1 MLAIVGTV
9 PDKNFPI
16 THGLLSHEGNL
27 LRIDNAAIDINRG
40 TPALMAAAVI
50 TAEKLGADPPYG
62 FLVGDI
68 GHGKGSRNLYKYLT
82 EHIGEFHPDTVAF
95 HYLQPIAHWHD
106 RVLGAIEALSN
117 KPVLIADA
125 GFMYAAKMSGAA
137 RRYDLF
143 TPDLGE
149 LAFLADE
156 SSPHP
161 FYTRGFIL
169 HEDNKTPE
177 LIERAYIH
185 NNAARNL
192 LVKGQRD
199 YVVHE
204 GKITATITEPSVE
217 TLEPIGGTGDTI
229 TGIVSALISAGYKI
243 TEAAEIAAQTNRFA
257 GHYAQPSPATS
268 VSEIISYI
276 PRALDE
282 TLDDDLRIIKKGTS
296 RA

>member
-27 LRIDNAAIDINRG
+27 LRIDNATIDINRG
-40 TPALMAAAVI
+40 TPALMAAAVL
-50 TAEKLGADPPYG
+50 TAEKLGAEAPYG

-68 GHGKGSRNLYKYLT
+68 GLDTLT
-82 EHIGEFHPDTVAF
+82 F

-106 RVLGAIEALSN
+106 RVLGAIEALHK

-125 GFMYAAKMSGAA
+125 GFMYAAKMSGSAGS
-137 RRYDLF
+137 YDLF

-169 HEDNKTPE
+169 HDDNKAPE
-177 LIERAYIH
+177 LIERAYTH

-199 YVVHE
+199 YVVYD

-229 TGIVSALISAGYKI
+229 TGIVSVLISAGYDI
-243 TEAAEIAAQTNRFA
+243 AEAAEIAAQTNRFA
-257 GHYAQPSPATS
+257 GQFSNPTPATS
-268 VSEIISYI
+268 VSEIISCI

-282 TLDDDLRIIKKGTS
+282 KLGYDLRNIKEGTS

>member
-9 PDKNFPI
+9 PENDFPI
-16 THGLLSHEGNL
+16 THGHLFLDRGRLHIHDTS
-27 LRIDNAAIDINRG
+27 IDVNRG

-50 TAEKLGADPPYG
+50 TAEKLGTEAPYG

-68 GHGKGSRNLYKYLT
+68 GHGKGSRNLYSYLT
-82 EHIGEFHPDTVAF
+82 EHVGEFDLDTITF

-106 RVLGAIEALSN
+106 RVLDAIEAFDN

-125 GFMYAAKMSGAA
+125 GFMYAAKMSGSAG
-137 RRYDLF
+137 RYDLF
-143 TPDLGE
+143 TPDIGE

-169 HEDNKTPE
+169 HENTKAPE
-177 LIERAYIH
+177 LIERAYTH

-192 LVKGQRD
+192 LVKGQKD

-204 GKITATITEPSVE
+204 GNIMASINEPSVE

-229 TGIVSALISAGYKI
+229 TGIVSVLISAGYEI
-243 TEAAEIAAQTNRFA
+243 TRAAEISAKTNRLA
-257 GHYAQPSPATS
+257 GQYANPSPATS
-268 VSEIISYI
+268 VHEIISCI
-276 PRALDE
+276 PRALDVVLK
-282 TLDDDLRIIKKGTS
+282 TDLTNMSHGAS
-296 RA
+296 HA